1 MNPSNI
7 SFSSHLAITHWN
19 KVTGLSKFHPSGNIR
34 RAFRIAVRGR
44 RDARASKASDSLMGF
59 GYEPHRCPGAAVAL
73 QEAAP
78 VVRGFV
84 PGGNLA
90 EGMTPALPPMT
101 LPAGRCG
108 FPPGGQRGPP
118 SDSRWVS
125 KISSM
130 LTDI

>member
-19 KVTGLSKFHPSGNIR
+19 KETGLSKFHQSGNIR

-73 QEAAP
+73 QEAAIFLP
-78 VVRGFV
+78 WPLRVPNVHLSPPPAADVRLESF
-84 PGGNLA
+84 
-90 EGMTPALPPMT
+90 
-101 LPAGRCG
+101 
-108 FPPGGQRGPP
+108 FPSYELRAAM
-118 SDSRWVS
+118 
-125 KISSM
+125 IS
-130 LTDI
+130 T